1 MIMNNKEIKNLIN
14 NWENETNEEK
24 ALDIDNFLNNI
35 LEIKND
41 TLKKQAKENIEKL
54 NNKIEFK
61 LLEIKQYSKK
71 EKTETYE
78 FNKPFKKKKKK
89 IIKKIKRLDKT
100 SKM

>member
-41 TLKKQAKENIEKL
+41 TLKKQAKENIQKL
-54 NNKIEFK
+54 NNKIEFE
-61 LLEIKQYSKK
+61 LLEIKQYTKK

-78 FNKPFKKKKKK
+78 FNKPFKKMLKK
-89 IIKKIKRLDKT
+89 IIKKIKNLTK
-100 SKM
+100 SKKR